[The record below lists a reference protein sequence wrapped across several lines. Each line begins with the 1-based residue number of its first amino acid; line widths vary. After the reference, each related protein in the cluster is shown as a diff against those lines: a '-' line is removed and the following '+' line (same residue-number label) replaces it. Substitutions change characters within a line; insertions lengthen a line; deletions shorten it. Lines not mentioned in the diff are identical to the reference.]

1 LEFHVH
7 DDRRITEARIDR
19 FLRER
24 LSRAVYRRSI
34 PLAAERWDAP
44 GEPVP
49 AAEAMRQ
56 AFAPAAEGEPW
67 GRAWG
72 TTWLRLTAEVP
83 QGWGGP
89 GTALEAV
96 IDLGFNHDLP
106 GFQCEGLVWRA
117 DGTTVKALN
126 PRNHYVPLPA
136 VGPGREVELY
146 VEAAANPD
154 IAQDWTFQPTPLG
167 DLPTAPP
174 DPLYRLGAMLLA
186 ERDMT
191 VWELVQDASA
201 LNGLMHELPEDR
213 PRRHEILR
221 ALERMADAVDPHDVP
236 GTAAAGRA
244 ALADVLAAPASASAH
259 RLIGTGHAHIDAA
272 WLWPVRETQRKCA
285 RTFSNV
291 VALMDEDPD
300 LVFACSQAQELAWI
314 RDGYPTLFERIKEK
328 VAEGR
333 FVLVGGMWVE
343 SDTNMP
349 GGEAMARQ
357 FLEGK
362 HFFLEEFGVECE
374 ETWLPDTFGY
384 SAALP
389 QIVRSAGNR
398 WFLTQKISWNQ
409 VNRFPHH
416 TFLWEGID
424 GSRVFT
430 HFPPGDT
437 YNSDLRASDLAHAER
452 NFREHGRATM
462 SLLPFGYG
470 DGGGGPTRE
479 MMAAARRWA
488 DLEGSP
494 RFEVAS
500 PRRFFTEAEA
510 EYASP
515 PVWVGEMYL
524 EKHRGTYTAQ
534 ARTKRGNRRSEHLLR
549 EAELWC
555 ATASVRAGVPYPAGE
570 LQRLWRLTLLQQFHD
585 ILPGSAIAWV
595 HRDAERNYA
604 AIERDLEA
612 LIAAAARDLVGTGDR
627 EILLNAAPRPRRG
640 VPALGAGA
648 VVRVGGA
655 ATLTRGPGGG
665 WVLENGRVRAEVD
678 GAGFLVGLAD
688 AATGREAMAPG
699 TRSNLFEVH
708 RDTPNEWD
716 AWDLDEFYRHSVE
729 AVSAPDSVGPVEGA
743 DGEAVLAVE
752 WSFGSSHVRQ
762 RLVLAP
768 GARSLR
774 IETEVDWHE
783 RQKLLKLGFG
793 LDLRADQSA
802 AETQFGHVRRPIPAN
817 TSWDAARF
825 EICAHRWIHVGE
837 PGYGVALA
845 NDSTYGHDV
854 TRTVRPDGG
863 TTTTVRLSLLKSP
876 LYPDPT
882 ADSGVHRFAVV
893 LVPGAEISDAVREGY
908 EANLPERVVRGAKDI
923 EPLVEVSGASLVVEA
938 VKLAADGSGDVVVRL
953 YESNGGRAEGEAV
966 AGFAC
971 SAVEAVD
978 LLERPLVPGAPSPLV
993 GVSGGA
999 ARLRVRP
1006 FELVTLRF
1014 RRR

>member
-1 LEFHVH
+1 MH
-7 DDRRITEARIDR
+7 DDRRIIEARIDR
-19 FLRER
+19 FIRER
-24 LSRAVYRRSI
+24 LQRAVYRRSI
-34 PLAAERWDAP
+34 PLTAERWDAP

-49 AAEAMRQ
+49 VAEALRQ
-56 AFAPAAEGEPW
+56 AFVPVAEGAPW
-67 GRAWG
+67 GPPWS

-83 QGWGGP
+83 PGWGGP
-89 GTALEAV
+89 GTDLEAV
-96 IDLGFNHDLP
+96 VDLGFTTELP

-126 PRNHYVPLPA
+126 PRNHYVPLA
-136 VGPGREVELY
+136 ALGGGRDVEFY

-154 IAQDWTFQPTPLG
+154 IAQGWTFQPTPLG
-167 DLPTAPP
+167 DPATAGT
-174 DPLYRLGAMLLA
+174 DPFYRLGRMVLA
-186 ERDMT
+186 ERDIT
-191 VWELVQDASA
+191 AWELLQDASA
-201 LNGLMHELPEDR
+201 LNSLMHELPDDR
-213 PRRHEILR
+213 PRRHQILR
-221 ALERMADAVDPHDVP
+221 ALERMADAVDPSDVP
-236 GTAAAGRA
+236 GTAAAGRN
-244 ALADVLAAPASASAH
+244 ALAGVLAQPATASAH
-259 RLIGTGHAHIDAA
+259 RIVGTGHAHIDAA

-285 RTFSNV
+285 RTLSNV

-314 RDGYPTLFERIKEK
+314 RDGYPQLFERIKEK

-362 HFFLEEFGVECE
+362 RFLLEEFGAECE

-389 QIVRSAGNR
+389 QIARSAGNR

-424 GSRVFT
+424 GTRVFT
-430 HFPPGDT
+430 HFPPADT

-452 NFREHGRATM
+452 NFREHGRATV

-479 MMAAARRWA
+479 MMAAARRWE

-510 EYASP
+510 DYASP

-555 ATASVRAGVPYPAGE
+555 ATASVRVGAPYPAHE
-570 LQRLWRLTLLQQFHD
+570 FQRLWRLTLLQQFHD

-604 AIERDLEA
+604 AIERGLEG
-612 LIAAAARDLVGTGDR
+612 LIARAAESLVGAGDR
-627 EILLNAAPRPRRG
+627 EILLNAAPRARAG
-640 VPALGAGA
+640 VAALAAGA
-648 VVRVGGA
+648 VVRPERPA
-655 ATLTRGPGGG
+655 ALAARGGG
-665 WVLENGRVRAEVD
+665 WVLENGAVRAEVD
-678 GAGFLVGLAD
+678 GEGFLVGLVD
-688 AATGREAMAPG
+688 AVSGRDAIAPG
-699 TRSNLFEVH
+699 VRSNLFELH

-716 AWDLDEFYRHSVE
+716 AWDLDEFYRNSVE
-729 AVSAPDSVGPVEGA
+729 AIEGA
-743 DGEAVLAVE
+743 DAVGPGDGAEGEAVVVVE
-752 WSFGSSHVRQ
+752 RSFGASRVRQ

-768 GARSLR
+768 GATSLR

-793 LDLRADQSA
+793 LDLRAEHSSS
-802 AETQFGHVRRPIPAN
+802 ETQFGHVRRPVAVN

-845 NDSTYGHDV
+845 NDATYGHDV
-854 TRTVRPDGG
+854 TRTVRSDGG

-876 LYPDPT
+876 LYPDPA
-882 ADSGVHRFAVV
+882 ADSGLHRFTVV
-893 LVPGAEISDAVREGY
+893 LAPGAGIADALREGY
-908 EANLPERVVRGAKDI
+908 EVNLPERTVRGARDV
-923 EPLVEVSGASLVVEA
+923 EALVSVSESSLVVEA

-953 YESNGGRAEGEAV
+953 YESLGARAEAEVA
-966 AGFAC
+966 AGFECA
-971 SAVEAVD
+971 AIDAVD
-978 LLERPLVPGAPSPLV
+978 LLERPLAPRAPSPIA
-993 GVSGGA
+993 GGSGGTV
-999 ARLRVRP
+999 RLRVRP

-1014 RRR
+1014 RRP